1 MDAIQAIMTR
11 RSIRKYTDE
20 AVTGEEVETL
30 LRAAM
35 AAPSAANKQPWH
47 FVVVRDQALREAFT
61 QFHPHSA
68 MLREAPVGILIC
80 GDTELELGGGYWIQ
94 DCSAATEN
102 LLIAAHAI
110 GLGAVWLGIT
120 PRADRVA
127 QTQALFGLPANVI
140 PLGMISVGHPAE
152 EKEPGDR
159 YDPARVRRNKW

>member
-1 MDAIQAIMTR
+1 MDAIQAILTR
-11 RSIRKYTDE
+11 RSIREYTDE
-20 AVTGEEVETL
+20 PVTDEQVETML
-30 LRAAM
+30 KAAM

-47 FVVVRDQALREAFT
+47 FIVVRDQALREAFT

-68 MLREAPVGILIC
+68 MLREAPVGILVC
-80 GDTELELGGGYWIQ
+80 GDTELELGDGYWVQ

-102 LLIAAHAI
+102 LLIAANAI

-127 QTQALFGLPANVI
+127 QTKALFGLPDNVI

-159 YDPARVRRNKW
+159 YQAQRVRQDRW

>member
-1 MDAIQAIMTR
+1 MDAMQAILTR

-20 AVTGEEVETL
+20 PVADAQVEVL
-30 LRAAM
+30 LKAAM

-47 FVVVRDQALREAFT
+47 FVVVRDHATREAFT
-61 QFHPHSA
+61 EFHPHSA
-68 MLREAPVGILIC
+68 MLREAPVGILVC
-80 GDTELELGGGYWIQ
+80 GDTELELGGGYWVQ

-102 LLIAAHAI
+102 LLVAANAI

-127 QTQALFGLPANVI
+127 QTKALFGLPDNVV

-152 EKEPGDR
+152 QKSPGGR
-159 YDPARVRRNKW
+159 YDPTRVHQDKW

>member
-1 MDAIQAIMTR
+1 MHAIQAILTR

-20 AVTGEEVETL
+20 TVTDEQVETL
-30 LRAAM
+30 LKAAM

-47 FVVVRDQALREAFT
+47 FIVVRDQALREAFT

-68 MLREAPVGILIC
+68 MLREAPVGILVC
-80 GDTELELGGGYWIQ
+80 GDTELELGDGYWVQ

-102 LLIAAHAI
+102 LLVAAHAL

-127 QTQALFGLPANVI
+127 ETKALFGLPDNVI

-152 EKEPGDR
+152 EKGPGERYQAERVHQDR
-159 YDPARVRRNKW
+159 W